1 MTPGDTRREVGLVA
15 RQALQLGSPRPHH
28 KAWPILGSG
37 ENKPSEDWACA
48 FRQGYTAGP
57 TVVFLL
63 PPSLPQGAP
72 NPCCAPA
79 PATVWR
85 VQNSST
91 RPQPLL
97 SRGATRSRRRATHR
111 VWLGPGSPPPG
122 QPVLL
127 QAPPPPRASPALGRW
142 HSALRRG
149 ADTSAPAGT
158 RPPGR
163 LATWPPRRLSGP
175 WPVQGPSL
183 VPGDAAPTP
192 SLSPTQR
199 HGCSS
204 CSRPGWRRDPE
215 GYHPSL
221 T

>member
-1 MTPGDTRREVGLVA
+1 MGLVA

-85 VQNSST
+85 VQNSSA

-97 SRGATRSRRRATHR
+97 SRGATRSRRRATQR

-122 QPVLL
+122 QPVLP

-163 LATWPPRRLSGP
+163 LATWPPRRALWSLACPGAQFGP
-175 WPVQGPSL
+175 RGCRPHSKS
-183 VPGDAAPTP
+183 VPDTAT
-192 SLSPTQR
+192 
-199 HGCSS
+199 
-204 CSRPGWRRDPE
+204 WM
-215 GYHPSL
+215 
-221 T
+221 

>member
-1 MTPGDTRREVGLVA
+1 MGLVA

-28 KAWPILGSG
+28 KAWPILGSE

-72 NPCCAPA
+72 KPCCAPA

-85 VQNSST
+85 VQNSSA

-97 SRGATRSRRRATHR
+97 SRGATSSRRRATQR

-122 QPVLL
+122 QLVLL

-163 LATWPPRRLSGP
+163 LATWPPRRALWSLACPGAQFGP
-175 WPVQGPSL
+175 RGCRPHSKS
-183 VPGDAAPTP
+183 VPDTAT
-192 SLSPTQR
+192 
-199 HGCSS
+199 
-204 CSRPGWRRDPE
+204 WM
-215 GYHPSL
+215 
-221 T
+221 